1 MYGFGIIGCGMI
13 SSFHAK
19 AIAALPNAEL
29 RMVQSRS
36 EANARRVAEENGC
49 EWATDLDTMLARDDI
64 DVITVCT
71 PSGAHLEP
79 VVAAAKAGKHVI
91 VEKPLDISLERID
104 AMVEACDEAGV
115 QLGGVFQSRF
125 HETSALIRDT
135 LASGRFGKLTLAE
148 ATVKWWRDQAYYD
161 DGGWKG
167 TQALDGGGALMNQS
181 IHAIDLIQW
190 LLGPISEIAAF
201 KATLAHERID
211 VEDTAVAC
219 VRFDNGCLGIIQG
232 ATSVHPGFLK
242 KLEISGDKGSVIIQ
256 EEDITF
262 WQFEDETE
270 DDARIR
276 EEFGART
283 TTGGGASDPSAI
295 SFEGHRRQF
304 GVFLQ
309 ALDDGEPTP
318 LDGREARKAVEI
330 ILGIYNA
337 AESRTVVSLPL

>member
-13 SSFHAK
+13 AGFHAT

-36 EANARRVAEENGC
+36 EDNARRVADEYGC
-49 EWATDLDTMLARDDI
+49 EWTTDLDQMLARDDI
-64 DVITVCT
+64 DIVTVCT
-71 PSGAHLEP
+71 PSGAHMEAVL
-79 VVAAAKAGKHVI
+79 AAAKAGKHPI
-91 VEKPLDISLERID
+91 VEKPLDISLARCDAMID
-104 AMVEACDEAGV
+104 ACEKAGV

-125 HETSALIRDT
+125 HETSALIRKT
-135 LASGRFGKLTLAE
+135 LDSGRFGRLTLAE

-181 IHAIDLIQW
+181 IHAIDLIRW
-190 LLGPISEIAAF
+190 LMGPVREVSAF
-201 KATLAHERID
+201 TDTLAHERID

-219 VRFDNGCLGIIQG
+219 LRFESGALGIIQG

-242 KLEISGDKGSVIIQ
+242 KLEISGDKGSVILQ
-256 EEDITF
+256 EEDVTF
-262 WQFEDETE
+262 WQFHDEND

-276 EEFGART
+276 KEFAART

-304 GVFLQ
+304 GAFLD
-309 ALDDGEPTP
+309 ALDAGEPTP

-330 ILGIYNA
+330 ILAIYQS
-337 AESRTVVSLPL
+337 AESRRIVSLPL

>member
-13 SSFHAK
+13 SGFHAR

-29 RMVQSRS
+29 RSVQSRS
-36 EANARRVAEENGC
+36 EDNARRVADEYGC
-49 EWATDLDTMLARDDI
+49 EWTTDLDQMLGRDDI
-64 DVITVCT
+64 DVVTVCT
-71 PSGAHLEP
+71 PSGAHMEP
-79 VVAAAKAGKHVI
+79 VIAAAEARKHVI
-91 VEKPLDISLERID
+91 VEKPLDISLARCD
-104 AMVEACDEAGV
+104 AMIEACAEAGV

-125 HETSALIRDT
+125 HETSALIRET
-135 LASGRFGKLTLAE
+135 LDSGRFGRLTLAD

-167 TQALDGGGALMNQS
+167 TQALDGGGALMNQA

-190 LLGPISEIAAF
+190 LMGPVSEIAAF
-201 KATLAHERID
+201 TDTLAHERID

-219 VRFDNGCLGIIQG
+219 MRFENGALGVIEG

-242 KLEISGDKGSVIIQ
+242 KLEISGNKGSIILQ
-256 EEDITF
+256 EEDLTC
-262 WQFEDETE
+262 WQFADENA
-270 DDARIR
+270 DDDRIR
-276 EEFGART
+276 EEFGERT
-283 TTGGGASDPSAI
+283 TTGGGASDPTAI
-295 SFEGHRRQF
+295 SFVGHRRQF

-330 ILGIYNA
+330 ILAIYQA
-337 AESRTVVSLPL
+337 AENRSVVSLPL